1 MSPQDIQDSMPN
13 LPPPAGSEQRLL
25 RGEPVVC
32 VDAKGCEL
40 AELAVYE
47 IDADYGDVKGRQMVY
62 LKGYPDNCPFSAA
75 RFVRLADWP
84 VATAPSE
91 NLKVLMRGNAANE
104 FAEVGML
111 AVDLMTATDKAALTN
126 ILTANDRGL
135 PGEDK
140 AIQAGDEV
148 NLPSHY
154 ARFKIEPI
162 RFLVEN
168 FGPSIL
174 VGKIVKYSMRYDGKN
189 GLQDIDKAIRCA
201 QMLRAYVAGD
211 PDWWQRKAA

>member
-1 MSPQDIQDSMPN
+1 MRHSELNDSMPG
-13 LPPPAGSEQRLL
+13 LPPVQRSGYAKADPVFKPGDLLSCVKAAGRPDLVAGNHYVME
-25 RGEPVVC
+25 
-32 VDAKGCEL
+32 
-40 AELAVYE
+40 AEW
-47 IDADYGDVKGRQMVY
+47 GFVKGRQMIY
-62 LKGYPDNCPFSAA
+62 LRGKGDVVAYASDRFELARAEPAA
-75 RFVRLADWP
+75 DFTLAQKD
-84 VATAPSE
+84 E
-91 NLKVLMRGNAANE
+91 LH
-104 FAEVGML
+104 
-111 AVDLMTATDKAALTN
+111 N
-126 ILTANDRGL
+126 ILTASDRLGS
-135 PGEDK
+135 GEDK

-201 QMLRAYVAGD
+201 QMLRAFVAGD
-211 PDWWQRKAA
+211 PDWWQRRAP